1 MADMI
6 EYGVTNDALTVAS
19 ELHICTNFAE
29 VKEWLT
35 QELAPYESM
44 IVTEESI
51 ASAKT
56 LRANIRKVADS
67 INQQKISVKKAWL
80 APFTTFEGE
89 SKELYDLCQKSVT
102 NLDVQIKNMENAKRE
117 EKLARLKTVFDENA
131 VGITDY
137 VTWDSIVSPKWGNAS
152 ASEKAAAEE
161 IVTILRQ
168 VREDLDT
175 IRSLNSEWE
184 EALLDEYAATH
195 NVRDAIQK
203 ENALKARKAAEEARK
218 AAAVQEHFDEP
229 KAAQDEPDAPVETP
243 ATFAPPPVV
252 PVGYE
257 EPTKP
262 KLYRLE
268 FAVDVTMEQAHALKA
283 FFTQN
288 HIEYRKI

>member
-203 ENALKARKAAEEARK
+203 ENALKARKAAEDCLEVK
-218 AAAVQEHFDEP
+218 CVFDNHSKHF
-229 KAAQDEPDAPVETP
+229 A
-243 ATFAPPPVV
+243 
-252 PVGYE
+252 
-257 EPTKP
+257 
-262 KLYRLE
+262 
-268 FAVDVTMEQAHALKA
+268 
-283 FFTQN
+283 
-288 HIEYRKI
+288 

>member
-6 EYGVTNDALTVAS
+6 EYGVTNDALIVAS

-35 QELAPYESM
+35 HELAPYESM
-44 IVTEESI
+44 IVTEDSI

-67 INQQKISVKKAWL
+67 INQQKIAVKKAWL
-80 APFTTFEGE
+80 APFATFENE
-89 SKELYDLCQKSVT
+89 SKELYDLCQKSVG
-102 NLDVQIKNMENAKRE
+102 NLDVQIKNMENTKRE
-117 EKLARLKTVFDENA
+117 EKLARLKTVFDENS

-137 VTWDSIVSPKWGNAS
+137 VTWESILSPKWGNAS
-152 ASEKAAAEE
+152 ANEKAATEE

-175 IRSLNSEWE
+175 IRSLDSEWE

-195 NVRDAIQK
+195 NVRDAILK

-218 AAAVQEHFDEP
+218 ATAIQEHFSDE
-229 KAAQDEPDAPVETP
+229 KAPHSQPVEP
-243 ATFAPPPVV
+243 VVQSSAFVSPSVV

-257 EPTKP
+257 EPPTP
-262 KLYRLE
+262 KLYHLE
-268 FAVDVTMEQAHALKA
+268 FAVDVTMDQAHALKA
-283 FFTQN
+283 FFSQHN
-288 HIEYRKI
+288 IAYKKL

>member
-80 APFTTFEGE
+80 APFTTFESE

-117 EKLARLKTVFDENA
+117 EKLARLKTVFDENS
-131 VGITDY
+131 VGLTDY
-137 VTWDSIVSPKWGNAS
+137 VTWESIVSPKWGNAS
-152 ASEKAAAEE
+152 AERKGGFRRDHHHSPAGARGSGYDPVSEQRMGRGASGR
-161 IVTILRQ
+161 ICR
-168 VREDLDT
+168 
-175 IRSLNSEWE
+175 
-184 EALLDEYAATH
+184 YA
-195 NVRDAIQK
+195 
-203 ENALKARKAAEEARK
+203 
-218 AAAVQEHFDEP
+218 
-229 KAAQDEPDAPVETP
+229 
-243 ATFAPPPVV
+243 
-252 PVGYE
+252 
-257 EPTKP
+257 
-262 KLYRLE
+262 
-268 FAVDVTMEQAHALKA
+268 
-283 FFTQN
+283 
-288 HIEYRKI
+288 

>member
-152 ASEKAAAEE
+152 ASEKAAVEE
-161 IVTILRQ
+161 ITTILRQ

-218 AAAVQEHFDEP
+218 AAEVQDTSMSP
-229 KAAQDEPDAPVETP
+229 KPLRTSQTRLWSSLPLLRR
-243 ATFAPPPVV
+243 PPSFPSDTRSRRSRSSIIWSS
-252 PVGYE
+252 PS
-257 EPTKP
+257 
-262 KLYRLE
+262 
-268 FAVDVTMEQAHALKA
+268 M
-283 FFTQN
+283 
-288 HIEYRKI
+288 